1 MKKELTEIIKAIKN
15 YMKMEEESGMKET
28 SLKGLIAPA
37 KGGDIRTLQ
46 GRVLY
51 EDRTSALTEL
61 EQQVKVCHECD
72 LYKTRRNI
80 VFGEGNPNAALLFI
94 GEAPGLEED
103 IQGKPF
109 VGRAGQL
116 LTKIIKAIG
125 MRREDVYI
133 ANCLKCRPPKNRTPY
148 PSEIVVCRNYLIQ
161 QIDIIKPKVICC
173 LGRPAAQTLLM
184 SDSPISKMR
193 GKFYDYQGIKVMPTF
208 HPAYLLRNPSEKRLV
223 WEDMKKVRDEL
234 RG

>member
-1 MKKELTEIIKAIKN
+1 MKKELAEIIKAIKN
-15 YMKMEEESGMKET
+15 YMKMEEESGMKEI

-37 KGGDIRTLQ
+37 KGGDIRTLH
-46 GRVLY
+46 GEVFY

-116 LTKIIKAIG
+116 LAKIIKAIE

-148 PSEIVVCRNYLIQ
+148 PSEIVACRNYLIQ

-173 LGRPAAQTLLM
+173 LGRPAAQTMLM

-193 GKFYDYQGIKVMPTF
+193 GKLYDYHGIKVMPTF
-208 HPAYLLRNPSEKRLV
+208 HPAYLLRNPADKRLV

-234 RG
+234 RR